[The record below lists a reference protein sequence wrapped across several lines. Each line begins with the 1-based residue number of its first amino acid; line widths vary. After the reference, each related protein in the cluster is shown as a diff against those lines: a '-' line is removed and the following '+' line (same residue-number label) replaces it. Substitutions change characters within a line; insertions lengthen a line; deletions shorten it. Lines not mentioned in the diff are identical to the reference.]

1 MKKFL
6 IVMIVLSVPFLFS
19 LEVWQVSRYKE
30 LVSEVNEL
38 EVEQKNWI
46 DENKKVLADISV
58 LMSPERIQ
66 EIATTQLGLE
76 PVDPEKILRIIF
88 P

>member
-6 IVMIVLSVPFLFS
+6 IILIVLSVPFLFS

-30 LVSEVNEL
+30 LAKVVNEL
-38 EVEQKNWI
+38 EIEQEDWI

-58 LMSPERIQ
+58 LRSPERIQ